1 MVDTVAHPCL
11 RGQMYDHVRL
21 KSIGHRIECVAVFQQ
36 RLFGG
41 EMLMLEQ
48 HCMAAV
54 FQGDIIVVGHPVVA
68 LHPDPFYL
76 SKQRVDYSARAVDIL
91 P

>member
-1 MVDTVAHPCL
+1 MVDTVAPPCL
-11 RGQMYDHVRL
+11 RGQMYDHVWL
-21 KSIGHRIECVAVFQQ
+21 KSIGQRIECAAFFQQ

-41 EMLMLEQ
+41 EMLMLKQ
-48 HCMAAV
+48 HRMAGL
-54 FQGDIIVVGHPVVA
+54 FQGDILVVGHPVIA

-76 SKQRVDYSARAVDIL
+76 SKQRGDYSARTVDIL

>member
-1 MVDTVAHPCL
+1 MVDTVAHHCL
-11 RGQMYDHVRL
+11 RGQMHDHVRL
-21 KSIGHRIECVAVFQQ
+21 KSIGQRIECVAVFQQ

-54 FQGDIIVVGHPVVA
+54 FQGDIIIVGHPVVA

-76 SKQRVDYSARAVDIL
+76 SKQRVDYSAGVVDIL